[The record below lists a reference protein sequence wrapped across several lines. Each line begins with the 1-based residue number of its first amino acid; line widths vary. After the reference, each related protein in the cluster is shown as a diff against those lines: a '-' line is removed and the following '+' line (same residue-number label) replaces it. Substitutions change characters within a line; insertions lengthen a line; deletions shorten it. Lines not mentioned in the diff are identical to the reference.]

1 MADRD
6 SYGNGGA
13 ARRRPHSP
21 PPTPATT
28 AAQAG
33 ALATTTTTTT
43 GEARTT
49 VVVQEEIGTGDLTT
63 RTGGVT
69 RTNDGLPLHR
79 EGATTAA
86 TMTETAIKAEQGP
99 DPRDRRRK
107 QEEEEEEEEE
117 AGGGGVERAARGEG
131 GAAVSPTRTRSS
143 PEEGEEVGTVA
154 RGVKSSQVTPE
165 VRRRNPSSRTLNRVE
180 RSQQRPSACLPS
192 SLPCFRLRLGRG

>member
-1 MADRD
+1 M
-6 SYGNGGA
+6 
-13 ARRRPHSP
+13 
-21 PPTPATT
+21 
-28 AAQAG
+28 
-33 ALATTTTTTT
+33 
-43 GEARTT
+43 
-49 VVVQEEIGTGDLTT
+49 VQEEIGTGDLTT

-107 QEEEEEEEEE
+107 QEEEEAEEEMA
-117 AGGGGVERAARGEG
+117 AGGAVNSQARVKEG

>member
-1 MADRD
+1 MI
-6 SYGNGGA
+6 
-13 ARRRPHSP
+13 
-21 PPTPATT
+21 
-28 AAQAG
+28 
-33 ALATTTTTTT
+33 
-43 GEARTT
+43 GEGRTT
-49 VVVQEEIGTGDLTT
+49 VVMQEEIGTADPTT

-107 QEEEEEEEEE
+107 QEEEEEEMA
-117 AGGGGVERAARGEG
+117 AGGAVNSQARVKEG
-131 GAAVSPTRTRSS
+131 GAAVSPIRTRLS
-143 PEEGEEVGTVA
+143 PEEVGTVA
-154 RGVKSSQVTPE
+154 GGVKSSQVTPE
-165 VRRRNPSSRTLNRVE
+165 VRRRNPSNRTLNRVE

>member
-1 MADRD
+1 M
-6 SYGNGGA
+6 
-13 ARRRPHSP
+13 
-21 PPTPATT
+21 
-28 AAQAG
+28 
-33 ALATTTTTTT
+33 
-43 GEARTT
+43 
-49 VVVQEEIGTGDLTT
+49 VQEEMGTGDLTT

-107 QEEEEEEEEE
+107 QEEEEEEEEMA
-117 AGGGGVERAARGEG
+117 AGGAVNSQARVKEG
-131 GAAVSPTRTRSS
+131 GAAVSPIRTRLS
-143 PEEGEEVGTVA
+143 PEEVGTVA
-154 RGVKSSQVTPE
+154 GGVKSSQVTPE